1 MKPLAQSLSF
11 AVILMV
17 VCMAS
22 GGCGGSTPALQNPP
36 PPSPLPPPSITSKSP
51 TGMIA
56 VVTIN
61 APVTVTVNG
70 TNVQKGATVNWN
82 GQASAATFVNDTQLI
97 TQFPSAGINIPS
109 TFVVYKVT
117 VVNPSG
123 DVSNAV
129 DFTFQIFI

>member
-1 MKPLAQSLSF
+1 
-11 AVILMV
+11 
-17 VCMAS
+17 
-22 GGCGGSTPALQNPP
+22 
-36 PPSPLPPPSITSKSP
+36 
-51 TGMIA
+51 MIA

-70 TNVQKGATVNWN
+70 TNFQKSATVNWN

>member
-1 MKPLAQSLSF
+1 MKQSLSF
-11 AVILMV
+11 AVILMI

-22 GGCGGSTPALQNPP
+22 GGCGGSTSALQNPP
-36 PPSPLPPPSITSKSP
+36 PTPTPVPPSITSISP
-51 TGMIA
+51 RGMLA

-70 TNVQKGATVNWN
+70 TNFQKGATVNWN
-82 GQASAATFVNDTQLI
+82 GQARPATFVNDTQLI
-97 TQFPSAGINIPS
+97 TQFPPIGGIEIPS
-109 TFVVYKVT
+109 TFFVFKVT